1 MPRNPEVGRAT
12 RLGRI
17 PWINAF
23 PVYGAIDR
31 GEVPIE
37 AAVVSGTASEL
48 NDLLAAGELD
58 VSVVSAV
65 EYARNAAA
73 YHLLPDLAI
82 SCDGPVRSVKLFS
95 RRAVDALDG
104 ATVLLSASSRTS
116 VLLLELLCRHR
127 WAVTPRFATARA
139 EAADLAALAGLPHEA
154 VLVIGDAALVL
165 EAAGRYPVEVDLG
178 EAWKAWTGLP
188 FVFAVWAARRR
199 ADAGAVQALHRALL
213 GSRSWGLQHLDDL
226 ARDAAQATGL
236 PIGLCRHYFDGLD
249 YRLSYRHLAGL
260 TDFFRRLTQDGLVP
274 DGSLSFI
281 TAA

>member
-1 MPRNPEVGRAT
+1 MSAHPV

-17 PWINAF
+17 PWINTF

-31 GEVPIE
+31 GLVSV
-37 AAVVSGTASEL
+37 AADIVTGTASEL

-95 RRAVDALDG
+95 RRPVTELDQ
-104 ATVLLSASSRTS
+104 ATVLLTASSRTS

-127 WAVTPRFATARA
+127 WKVAPRFATVRA
-139 EAADLAALAGLPHEA
+139 EAMDLAALGEFPHEA
-154 VLVIGDAALVL
+154 VLVIGDAALL
-165 EAAGRYPVEVDLG
+165 LAASGRYTVEADLG
-178 EAWKAWTGLP
+178 QEWKDWTGLP

-199 ADAGAVQALHRALL
+199 TDAAVAQEVHQSLLASRA
-213 GSRSWGLQHLDDL
+213 WGIEHLDEL
-226 ARDAAQATGL
+226 ALAAAASTGL
-236 PIGLCRHYFDGLD
+236 DPVVCRHYFDDLD

-260 TDFFRRLTQDGLVP
+260 TDFFRRLAQDGLVP

-281 TAA
+281 SAA